1 MALRDNPPSQVP
13 ADLAIEEFKGC
24 WWVAHTKPR
33 QEKALAWDVL
43 LAGGQYFLPMRQAT
57 RRSRGRSWK
66 TALPLFTGY
75 IFLCGSERDR
85 LAALRTNRIAN
96 LINVVDQSRLVEE
109 CSAIQR
115 LLALGLAVGA
125 HPGLSRGK
133 KCRIRKG
140 PLADL
145 EGRVERHKGRDRFI
159 VSVAILG
166 QGAMVE
172 INADL
177 LEPCE

>member
-1 MALRDNPPSQVP
+1 MQLP
-13 ADLAIEEFKGC
+13 AELPIEEFDGR

-33 QEKALAWDVL
+33 QEKALAWEVFR
-43 LAGGQYFLPMRQAT
+43 AGGQYFLPMRQAT
-57 RRSRGRSWK
+57 KRSRRRSWK
-66 TALPLFTGY
+66 TVLPLFTGY
-75 IFLCGSERDR
+75 IFLCGSEEDR
-85 LAALRTNRIAN
+85 LAALGTNRIAN
-96 LINVVDQSRLVEE
+96 LIEVVDQSQLVEE

-115 LLALGLAVGA
+115 LLASGLAVGPY
-125 HPGLSRGK
+125 PGLSQGK

-145 EGRVERHKGRDRFI
+145 EGRVERLKGKDRFV

-172 INADL
+172 IDADF
-177 LEPCE
+177 LEPSE